1 MVGVVRRWCRCL
13 LALQLTCGWEGWG
26 KVSRKERLGK
36 VWGRVSLLSYL
47 VVRFCSLS
55 LSQLLSAHKCAP
67 PSIIHIDVAGLENGT
82 TISTACDFP
91 AAKEGI
97 ILIHSI
103 SAVPRYCFF
112 FLLVCLRYWMRK
124 QNATDGRDGDTEAL
138 GQSLL
143 RVHFCKIVIDFS
155 ALPFILKDSSFF
167 FTSFLCGRRDF
178 HSALGGRRTRVYF
191 NPPPPASTG

>member
-1 MVGVVRRWCRCL
+1 MRFFLLPFHPGLLVTRKTLEHGRCCSPVMPVFACLATDLWVGG
-13 LALQLTCGWEGWG
+13 LAE
-26 KVSRKERLGK
+26 VSRKGKGWERFE
-36 VWGRVSLLSYL
+36 GRVSLLSYL

-112 FLLVCLRYWMRK
+112 FLLVCLRY
-124 QNATDGRDGDTEAL
+124 
-138 GQSLL
+138 
-143 RVHFCKIVIDFS
+143 
-155 ALPFILKDSSFF
+155 
-167 FTSFLCGRRDF
+167 
-178 HSALGGRRTRVYF
+178 
-191 NPPPPASTG
+191 